1 MEEYL
6 YWEEFWSFVTM
17 AANFTADDKNAD
29 LKFHYMLNAD
39 KKSAKKWRDLPIPF
53 PAEKKTDVVRDKSGI
68 TQLPTRLQG
77 VVLREQ

>member
-1 MEEYL
+1 M
-6 YWEEFWSFVTM
+6 M